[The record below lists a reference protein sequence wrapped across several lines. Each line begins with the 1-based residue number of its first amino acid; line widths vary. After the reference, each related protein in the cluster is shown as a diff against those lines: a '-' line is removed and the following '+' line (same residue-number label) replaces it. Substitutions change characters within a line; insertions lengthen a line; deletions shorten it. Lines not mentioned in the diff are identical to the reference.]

1 MKLFA
6 PGFTLLELLMSVA
19 VIALLGG
26 FILPALQSAR
36 NSGAAA
42 RSAGQLRQ
50 LATAN
55 LSYLSYHGTFSP
67 ASDRANQTRWHG
79 KRVGRSGGSFDP
91 TQGYLSPYL
100 GKSRTISICPLLPS
114 SVLKGDSF
122 EQGSGGYGYNAA
134 YIGGLP
140 GENFLPARPANVP
153 RLSSTLMFATTAFA
167 RSGGLQEYPFAEP
180 YFAPRADG
188 TPSFDLQPSLHFRA
202 NGRALIAWCDGH
214 VTAEKPFQL
223 GGPNYYGGNNAKEL
237 IGWVGPE
244 NENGFWNPNRT
255 QELN

>member
-1 MKLFA
+1 MKHSA
-6 PGFTLLELLMSVA
+6 PAFSLLELIVSVA

-26 FILPALQSAR
+26 LILPAVQAAR
-36 NSGAAA
+36 NSGAAV
-42 RSAGQLRQ
+42 RSAAQLRQ

-55 LSYLSYHGTFSP
+55 LSYLSDNGSFAP

-79 KRVGRSGGSFDP
+79 KRIGRSGGSFDP

-100 GKSRTISICPLLPS
+100 GKSRTISICPLLPAHA
-114 SVLKGDSF
+114 LKGASF
-122 EQGSGGYGYNAA
+122 EQGSGGYGYNAT
-134 YIGGLP
+134 YIGGTP
-140 GENFLPARPANVP
+140 GESFLPARPANVP
-153 RLSSTLMFATTAFA
+153 NLSSTLMFATTAFA

-180 YFAPRADG
+180 YFAPMADG

-214 VTAEKPFQL
+214 VTAEKPSRL
-223 GGPNYYGGNNAKEL
+223 GGPNYYGGDNTENL

-244 NENGFWNPNRT
+244 KENGFWNPNRT
-255 QELN
+255 Q

>member
-1 MKLFA
+1 
-6 PGFTLLELLMSVA
+6 MSKEA
-19 VIALLGG
+19 V
-26 FILPALQSAR
+26 
-36 NSGAAA
+36 
-42 RSAGQLRQ
+42 
-50 LATAN
+50 ATAIM
-55 LSYLSYHGTFSP
+55 LLTSEACPGRTFSLL
-67 ASDRANQTRWHG
+67 DQ
-79 KRVGRSGGSFDP
+79 P
-91 TQGYLSPYL
+91 TFLAFPPLSCLPP
-100 GKSRTISICPLLPS
+100 PLLPDREAC
-114 SVLKGDSF
+114 K
-122 EQGSGGYGYNAA
+122 
-134 YIGGLP
+134 
-140 GENFLPARPANVP
+140 
-153 RLSSTLMFATTAFA
+153 
-167 RSGGLQEYPFAEP
+167 YPFAEP